1 MIRKVTRQLISLS
14 IMIKGKPMKLAA
26 ELINQMKRALGL
38 MSQMK
43 RALGLISQMKRALG
57 LILIIAACVV
67 GFMAIRGT
75 MPFIPVFGTS
85 MEPELKAGN
94 LVLIEEVSPSD
105 VEVGDVIIFT
115 VSPLV
120 REAYNYPPVIAHRVI
135 KIYTR
140 EYGTIFRTKGDNTG
154 EDPFTVQ
161 PQNLKGRVGDQIP
174 YLGFP
179 LLFFQSQQGLI
190 FIIIALTLLA
200 FYLYMDELA
209 QGRRKVQRGIF
220 APIIQES
227 RRNSRVMAQTVQATE
242 KRMEKTEEALAKFAS
257 AIEVYAQH
265 LQSHTAAIQ
274 GLSEASQ
281 ELKKGA
287 AEQNK
292 VLNRLT
298 EVMEQTSPKTEEVK
312 PEVEEIKF
320 PPGCVRSRQKP
331 TKEEEIFRAG

>member
-1 MIRKVTRQLISLS
+1 
-14 IMIKGKPMKLAA
+14 
-26 ELINQMKRALGL
+26 MKRALEL
-38 MSQMK
+38 INRMK
-43 RALGLISQMKRALG
+43 RALTLTLLIV
-57 LILIIAACVV
+57 ACVV
-67 GFMAIRGT
+67 GFLSIRGT
-75 MPFIPVFGTS
+75 MPFMPVFGTS

-94 LVLIEEVSPSD
+94 MILIEEAAPAD
-105 VEVGDVIIFT
+105 IEVGDIIVFT

-135 KIYTR
+135 KVYTR
-140 EYGTIFRTKGDNTG
+140 DYGTFFRTKGDTTG

-161 PQNLKGRVGDQIP
+161 PQNLKGKVGQQIP

-179 LLFFQSQQGLI
+179 LLFFQSRQGLI

-200 FYLYMDELA
+200 IYLYGEELSW
-209 QGRRKVQRGIF
+209 GRRKVQKGIF

-227 RRNSRVMAQTVQATE
+227 RRTSRVMAQTVLASE
-242 KRMEKTEEALAKFAS
+242 KRMERTEQTLAKFTS

-265 LQSHTAAIQ
+265 LQSHTSAIQ

-292 VLNRLT
+292 VLIHLV
-298 EVMEQTSPKTEEVK
+298 ESMGHISPKTEEVK

-320 PPGCVRSRQKP
+320 PPGCVRSRPKP
-331 TKEEEIFRAG
+331 AKEEEIFTAG

>member
-1 MIRKVTRQLISLS
+1 
-14 IMIKGKPMKLAA
+14 
-26 ELINQMKRALGL
+26 
-38 MSQMK
+38 
-43 RALGLISQMKRALG
+43 
-57 LILIIAACVV
+57 VV
-67 GFMAIRGT
+67 GFLAIRGT
-75 MPFIPVFGTS
+75 MPFMPVFGTS
-85 MEPELKAGN
+85 MEPELQPGN
-94 LVLIEEVSPSD
+94 LILIEEAAPSD
-105 VEVGDVIIFT
+105 IEVGDIIVFT

-135 KIYTR
+135 KVYTR
-140 EYGTIFRTKGDNTG
+140 DHGTFFRTKGDTTG

-161 PQNLKGRVGDQIP
+161 PQNLKGKVGQQIP

-179 LLFFQSQQGLI
+179 LLFFQSRQGLI

-200 FYLYMDELA
+200 IYLYGEELSW
-209 QGRRKVQRGIF
+209 GRRKVQRGIF

-227 RRNSRVMAQTVQATE
+227 RRTSRVMAQTVQAAE
-242 KRMEKTEEALAKFAS
+242 KRMERTDQTLAKFTS

-265 LQSHTAAIQ
+265 LQSHTSAIQ

-292 VLNRLT
+292 VLIHLV
-298 EVMEQTSPKTEEVK
+298 ESMGQTRPKTEEVK

-320 PPGCVRSRQKP
+320 PPGCVRSRPKP
-331 TKEEEIFRAG
+331 VKEEEIFTAG

>member
-1 MIRKVTRQLISLS
+1 
-14 IMIKGKPMKLAA
+14 
-26 ELINQMKRALGL
+26 MKRALT
-38 MSQMK
+38 
-43 RALGLISQMKRALG
+43 
-57 LILIIAACVV
+57 LILLIVACVV
-67 GFMAIRGT
+67 GFLSIRGT
-75 MPFIPVFGTS
+75 MPFMPVFGTS

-94 LVLIEEVSPSD
+94 MILIEEAAPAD
-105 VEVGDVIIFT
+105 IEVGDIIVFT

-135 KIYTR
+135 KVYTR
-140 EYGTIFRTKGDNTG
+140 DYVTFFRTKGDTTG

-161 PQNLKGRVGDQIP
+161 PQNLKGKVGQQIP

-179 LLFFQSQQGLI
+179 LLFFQSRQGLI

-200 FYLYMDELA
+200 IYLYGEELSW
-209 QGRRKVQRGIF
+209 GRRKVQKGIF

-227 RRNSRVMAQTVQATE
+227 RRTSRVMAQTVQAAE
-242 KRMEKTEEALAKFAS
+242 NRMERTEQTLAKFTS

-265 LQSHTAAIQ
+265 LQSHTSAIQ

-287 AEQNK
+287 ASQNK
-292 VLNRLT
+292 VLIHLV
-298 EVMEQTSPKTEEVK
+298 ESMGQTRPETEEAK

-320 PPGCVRSRQKP
+320 PPGCVRSRPKP
-331 TKEEEIFRAG
+331 TKEEEIFTAG

>member
-1 MIRKVTRQLISLS
+1 
-14 IMIKGKPMKLAA
+14 MKQAV
-26 ELINQMKRALGL
+26 ELINRMKRPVGL
-38 MSQMK
+38 V
-43 RALGLISQMKRALG
+43 LLIV
-57 LILIIAACVV
+57 ACVV
-67 GFMAIRGT
+67 GFLAIRGT
-75 MPFIPVFGTS
+75 MPFMPVFGTS

-94 LVLIEEVSPSD
+94 MILIEEAAPAD
-105 VEVGDVIIFT
+105 IEVGDIIVFT

-135 KIYTR
+135 KVYTR
-140 EYGTIFRTKGDNTG
+140 DHGTFFRTKGDTTG

-161 PQNLKGRVGDQIP
+161 PQNLKGKVGQQIP

-179 LLFFQSQQGLI
+179 LLFFQSRQGLI

-200 FYLYMDELA
+200 IYLYGEELSW
-209 QGRRKVQRGIF
+209 GRRKVQRGIF

-227 RRNSRVMAQTVQATE
+227 RRTSRVMAQTVLASE
-242 KRMEKTEEALAKFAS
+242 KRMERTEQTLAKFTS

-265 LQSHTAAIQ
+265 LESHTSAIQ

-292 VLNRLT
+292 VLIHLV
-298 EVMEQTSPKTEEVK
+298 ESMGHISPKTEEVK

-320 PPGCVRSRQKP
+320 PPGCVRSRPKP
-331 TKEEEIFRAG
+331 AKEEEIFTAG

>member
-1 MIRKVTRQLISLS
+1 
-14 IMIKGKPMKLAA
+14 
-26 ELINQMKRALGL
+26 MKRALEFINR
-38 MSQMK
+38 MK
-43 RALGLISQMKRALG
+43 RALT
-57 LILIIAACVV
+57 LILLIVACVV
-67 GFMAIRGT
+67 GFLSIRGT
-75 MPFIPVFGTS
+75 MPFMPVFGTS

-94 LVLIEEVSPSD
+94 MILIEEAAPAD
-105 VEVGDVIIFT
+105 IEVGDIIVFT

-135 KIYTR
+135 KVYTR
-140 EYGTIFRTKGDNTG
+140 DYGTFFRTKGDTTG

-161 PQNLKGRVGDQIP
+161 PQNLKGKVGQQIP

-179 LLFFQSQQGLI
+179 LLFFQSRQGLI

-200 FYLYMDELA
+200 IYLYGEELSW
-209 QGRRKVQRGIF
+209 GRRKVQKGIF

-227 RRNSRVMAQTVQATE
+227 RRTSRVMAQTVQAAE
-242 KRMEKTEEALAKFAS
+242 KRMERTEETLAKFTS

-265 LQSHTAAIQ
+265 LQSHTSAIQ

-292 VLNRLT
+292 VLIHLV
-298 EVMEQTSPKTEEVK
+298 ESMGQTRPETEEAK

-320 PPGCVRSRQKP
+320 PPGCVRSRPKLA
-331 TKEEEIFRAG
+331 KEEEIFTAG

>member
-1 MIRKVTRQLISLS
+1 
-14 IMIKGKPMKLAA
+14 
-26 ELINQMKRALGL
+26 MKRALEFINR
-38 MSQMK
+38 MK
-43 RALGLISQMKRALG
+43 RALT
-57 LILIIAACVV
+57 LILLIVACVV
-67 GFMAIRGT
+67 GFLSIRGT
-75 MPFIPVFGTS
+75 MPFMPVFGTS

-94 LVLIEEVSPSD
+94 MILIEEAAPAD
-105 VEVGDVIIFT
+105 IEVGDIIVFT

-135 KIYTR
+135 KVYTR
-140 EYGTIFRTKGDNTG
+140 DYDTFFRTKGDTTG

-161 PQNLKGRVGDQIP
+161 PQNLKGKVGQQIP

-179 LLFFQSQQGLI
+179 LLFFQSRQGLI

-200 FYLYMDELA
+200 IYLYGEELSW
-209 QGRRKVQRGIF
+209 GRRKVQKGIF

-227 RRNSRVMAQTVQATE
+227 RRTSRVMAQTVQAAE
-242 KRMEKTEEALAKFAS
+242 KRMERTEETLAKFTS

-265 LQSHTAAIQ
+265 LQSHTSAIQ

-292 VLNRLT
+292 VLIHLV
-298 EVMEQTSPKTEEVK
+298 ESMGQTRPETEEAK

-320 PPGCVRSRQKP
+320 PPGCVRSRPKLA
-331 TKEEEIFRAG
+331 KEEEIFTAG

>member
-1 MIRKVTRQLISLS
+1 
-14 IMIKGKPMKLAA
+14 MKQAV
-26 ELINQMKRALGL
+26 ELINRMKRPVGL
-38 MSQMK
+38 V
-43 RALGLISQMKRALG
+43 LLIV
-57 LILIIAACVV
+57 ACVV
-67 GFMAIRGT
+67 GFLAIRGT
-75 MPFIPVFGTS
+75 MPFMPVFGTS

-94 LVLIEEVSPSD
+94 MILIEEAAPAD
-105 VEVGDVIIFT
+105 IEVGDIIVFT

-135 KIYTR
+135 KVYTR
-140 EYGTIFRTKGDNTG
+140 DHGTFFRTKGDTTG

-161 PQNLKGRVGDQIP
+161 PQNLKGKVGQQIP

-179 LLFFQSQQGLI
+179 LLFFQSRQGLI

-200 FYLYMDELA
+200 IYLYGEELSW
-209 QGRRKVQRGIF
+209 GRRKVQRGIF

-227 RRNSRVMAQTVQATE
+227 RRTSRVMAQTVQAAE
-242 KRMEKTEEALAKFAS
+242 KRMERTEQTLAKFTS

-265 LQSHTAAIQ
+265 LESHTSAIQ

-292 VLNRLT
+292 VLIHLV
-298 EVMEQTSPKTEEVK
+298 ESMGHISPKTEEVK

-320 PPGCVRSRQKP
+320 PPGCVRSRPKP
-331 TKEEEIFRAG
+331 AKEEEIFTAG